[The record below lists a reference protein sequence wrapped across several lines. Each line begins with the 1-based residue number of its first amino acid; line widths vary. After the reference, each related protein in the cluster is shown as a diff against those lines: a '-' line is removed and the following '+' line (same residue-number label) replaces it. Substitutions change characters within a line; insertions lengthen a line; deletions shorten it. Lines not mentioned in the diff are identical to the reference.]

1 MNPRTTKRV
10 LFILLTA
17 VCVSHAAAQS
27 TEPEERF
34 GVWLPFQILPNLTLF
49 SSSPLSGFGFEW
61 EFTPLLYT
69 FGMNDQ
75 ISPWY
80 SLIIEPPARFT
91 GSIELIAAGQI
102 FTTKMGGSYF
112 AASGHLMGTLP
123 LIERGEH
130 LTLNLGIGAYRIA
143 KDTRIFKVAG
153 ISTLFGMVHFNVK
166 HSERPT
172 TWITSLEFRIF

>member
-1 MNPRTTKRV
+1 MKK
-10 LFILLTA
+10 LLLILLLTGCAARATA
-17 VCVSHAAAQS
+17 Q
-27 TEPEERF
+27 TEEPEERF
-34 GVWLPFQILPNLTLF
+34 GVWLPFQLLPSLTLF
-49 SSSPLSGFGFEW
+49 SGSPYSGFGFEW

-80 SLIIEPPARFT
+80 SLIIEPTARFT
-91 GSIELIAAGQI
+91 GSIELVAAGQI

-112 AASGHLMGTLP
+112 AASGHLMGTIP

-143 KDTRIFKVAG
+143 DETRIFKVAG

-166 HSERPT
+166 HAEKPN